1 MSIEEFARLRGVLE
15 SEASSRAVLER
26 AGLTQEDWAAATF
39 HHLTVLAQEMKA
51 GGRDVATRYLA
62 AYRGAG
68 TADDGAV
75 ADQTLPVASA
85 GPMTLPFRA
94 GQGEAEPAPLSF
106 ADPSGETM
114 GPVSSPAAPSMPF
127 GRVTVDLL
135 RMDRYSAMAAEI
147 RVDPENAE
155 SIMAR
160 FGLRTSEERNKIHQL
175 WRLRFEGNP
184 ELQAR
189 FDAAVRERVDA
200 LRRRS

>member
-1 MSIEEFARLRGVLE
+1 MSIEEFARLRGALE
-15 SEASSRAVLER
+15 SEASPRAVLDR

-39 HHLTVLAQEMKA
+39 HHLTVLEQEMKA
-51 GGRDVATRYLA
+51 RGRDVATRYLA
-62 AYRGAG
+62 AYGGAG
-68 TADDGAV
+68 IADAAF

-147 RVDPENAE
+147 RVDPESAE